1 MRPLSLQCLFFSPP
15 SLTTLVAPLC
25 CLHCRNWHLTNR
37 SLNKYIYICIYKQHG
52 FAVSVRKR
60 PASSSA
66 ALQLRSRVSQFCSD
80 SLEFERSKSP
90 TARKRK
96 VAGPRFSRNVHSSLK
111 VRPSVSSFLPLPCV
125 RLQGWTSSPARAAA
139 ACCRP
144 RSSLSR
150 AASGLRAPPPTAT
163 CTTERHNSTTGEIL
177 QMTALHLAGV
187 SARHRFQTRPSSS

>member
-1 MRPLSLQCLFFSPP
+1 MTRLPNIHHDCYTTVGNTQYAAALALSLQCLFFSPP

-80 SLEFERSKSP
+80 PLEFERSKSP
-90 TARKRK
+90 TARKK
-96 VAGPRFSRNVHSSLK
+96 GGGAAILKKCSLIAESPSLRFFFP
-111 VRPSVSSFLPLPCV
+111 PSAVCEL
-125 RLQGWTSSPARAAA
+125 
-139 ACCRP
+139 
-144 RSSLSR
+144 
-150 AASGLRAPPPTAT
+150 
-163 CTTERHNSTTGEIL
+163 TG
-177 QMTALHLAGV
+177 V
-187 SARHRFQTRPSSS
+187 DV

>member
-1 MRPLSLQCLFFSPP
+1 MLSARGNVPPRPRPLYS
-15 SLTTLVAPLC
+15 
-25 CLHCRNWHLTNR
+25 
-37 SLNKYIYICIYKQHG
+37 
-52 FAVSVRKR
+52 SV
-60 PASSSA
+60 PASPSSV
-66 ALQLRSRVSQFCSD
+66 LTRWSSR
-80 SLEFERSKSP
+80 R
-90 TARKRK
+90 ARVRPPERK

-125 RLQGWTSSPARAAA
+125 SSQGRTSSPARAAA

-163 CTTERHNSTTGEIL
+163 CTTERHDSTTGEIS

-187 SARHRFQTRPSSS
+187 SARHQFKTRPLFSAPAKFSDLF